1 MNTEPVK
8 SEESSANPEQSS
20 VSMLLAIDIG
30 NTNTVLGL
38 FKDGKLAHDWRIRT
52 EVNMTI
58 DEYAIILR
66 SLFAV
71 HEIPLGSVSNV
82 VISCVVPPVLNAV
95 EQFCRRFF
103 RTTPVVVGPGIK
115 TGMPILY
122 DNPKEVGADRI
133 VNAVAAYEQRKNA
146 VIVADFG
153 TATTFDYVSER
164 GEYMG
169 GVITPGIMISCEALF
184 QKASKLP
191 RVEIFA
197 RPPSILAKNTIASMN
212 AGIVY
217 GYAGLADGIISR
229 MKKEVNREVYVM
241 ATGGLAPLIAS
252 ECNAIDK
259 VDDYLTLEGL
269 RIIFDRNKKPA

>member
-1 MNTEPVK
+1 
-8 SEESSANPEQSS
+8 
-20 VSMLLAIDIG
+20 MLLAIDIG

-38 FKDGKLAHDWRIRT
+38 FDEATLIYDWRIRT

-58 DEYAIILR
+58 DEYAITIR
-66 SLFAV
+66 NLFAA
-71 HEIPLGSVSNV
+71 HELPLDSVKDII
-82 VISCVVPPVLNAV
+82 ISCVVPPALNPV
-95 EQFCRRFF
+95 ERFCEKYFKV
-103 RTTPVVVGPGIK
+103 TPLVVGPGIR

-133 VNAVAAYEQRKNA
+133 VNAIAAYDLRKTST
-146 VIVADFG
+146 IVVDFG
-153 TATTFDYVSER
+153 TATTFDYISDR

-169 GVITPGIMISCEALF
+169 GVISPGIMISCEALF

-197 RPPSILAKNTIASMN
+197 RPPSILARNTIASMN

-217 GYAGLADGIISR
+217 GYAGLVEGILTRIKR
-229 MKKEVNREVYVM
+229 EANRDMYVI

-252 ECNAIDK
+252 ECPMINE
-259 VDDYLTLEGL
+259 VDEYLTLKGL

>member
-1 MNTEPVK
+1 
-8 SEESSANPEQSS
+8 
-20 VSMLLAIDIG
+20 MLLAIDIG

-38 FKDGKLAHDWRIRT
+38 FKEGSLVHDWRIRT
-52 EVNMTI
+52 EVNITI

-71 HEIPLGSVSNV
+71 HQIPLESVSDV
-82 VISCVVPPVLNAV
+82 IISCVVPPVLNSADR
-95 EQFCRRFF
+95 FCQRYFH
-103 RTTPVVVGPGIK
+103 TMPLVVGPGIR

-146 VIVADFG
+146 VIVVDFG

-169 GVITPGIMISCEALF
+169 GVISPGIMISCEALF

-197 RPPSILAKNTIASMN
+197 RPNSIMAKNTIASMN

-217 GYAGLADGIISR
+217 GYAGLVEGIISR
-229 MKKEVNREVYVM
+229 MKKEVNREVYVV

-252 ECNAIDK
+252 ECPMINE
-259 VDDYLTLEGL
+259 VDDYLTLNGL
-269 RIIFDRNKKPA
+269 RIIFDMNKKPA

>member
-1 MNTEPVK
+1 
-8 SEESSANPEQSS
+8 
-20 VSMLLAIDIG
+20 MLLAIDIG

-38 FKDGKLAHDWRIRT
+38 FEEGRLVHDWRIRS

-58 DEYAIILR
+58 DEYAITLR

-71 HEIPLGSVSNV
+71 HDIPLGSVRNV
-82 VISCVVPPVLNAV
+82 IISCVVPPVLNPV
-95 EQFCRRFF
+95 ERFCERYFQV
-103 RTTPVVVGPGIK
+103 TPLVVGPGIR
-115 TGMPILY
+115 TGMPIFY

-133 VNAVAAYEQRKNA
+133 VNAIAAYDLRKTA
-146 VIVADFG
+146 TIVVDFG
-153 TATTFDYVSER
+153 TATTFDYISER

-197 RPPSILAKNTIASMN
+197 RPPSILAKNTISSMN

-217 GYAGLADGIISR
+217 GYAGLVEGIITR
-229 MKKEVNREVYVM
+229 MKKEVNLDLYVI

-252 ECNAIDK
+252 ECPMINE
-259 VDDYLTLEGL
+259 VDEYLTLKGL
-269 RIIFDRNKKPA
+269 KIIFDRNKKPV